1 MSESRTRNQSASKT
15 STSTTK
21 PTTPAA
27 APNASDTS
35 RKPTSSERR
44 DRLMKEWRCFH
55 CEGKGHLAQ
64 SCPFRTEQAPGAKE
78 LKALRPTKDPEEE
91 GKGNP

>member
-1 MSESRTRNQSASKT
+1 
-15 STSTTK
+15 
-21 PTTPAA
+21 
-27 APNASDTS
+27 
-35 RKPTSSERR
+35 
-44 DRLMKEWRCFH
+44 MKEWRCFH

-78 LKALRPTKDPEEE
+78 LKALGPTKDPEEE